1 MMTPSGLSIG
11 TILKTN
17 RSRRAAAIWEDPEI
31 TINVIKTFFF
41 YFSSHIKTEKYLLSW
56 LYQFQIN
63 ARVGVFVYQE
73 TPLGPVKVVCG
84 MLQRRLSRVASDDN
98 PTRALATGGDWTIG
112 TYFRFRA
119 QHRMWNTNNQNLVES
134 DENESKENFHSSP
147 EDVKNFKLNTLNA
160 KWLYLTIFT
169 NWRYVLSA
177 VFL

>member
-1 MMTPSGLSIG
+1 MPDLIRAWNLAIFPDAQCHETPCSTITPVTLNLLKN
-11 TILKTN
+11 ILKFTC
-17 RSRRAAAIWEDPEI
+17 
-31 TINVIKTFFF
+31 
-41 YFSSHIKTEKYLLSW
+41 
-56 LYQFQIN
+56 
-63 ARVGVFVYQE
+63 
-73 TPLGPVKVVCG
+73 TPLGQVKVVCG

-98 PTRALATGGDWTIG
+98 PTRALATGGDWTIV

-119 QHRMWNTNNQNLVES
+119 QHRMWNTNNQKLVES

-177 VFL
+177 VFLESCNILANFYRLWAVISVRCFLK